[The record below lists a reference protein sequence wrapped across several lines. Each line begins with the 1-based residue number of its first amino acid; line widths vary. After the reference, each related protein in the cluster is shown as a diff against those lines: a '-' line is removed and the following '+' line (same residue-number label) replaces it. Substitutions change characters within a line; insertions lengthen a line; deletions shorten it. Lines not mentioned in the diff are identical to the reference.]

1 MRCGLRILGATTS
14 AVKHPSTLGCMI
26 ARPSSAGNHVPPNPP
41 DALPA
46 AAAPPRLDSV
56 RWSADGLVPAVVQD
70 AVRGDVLMLAW
81 MNRESLELTLREGR
95 TVFWSRSRGEI
106 WRKGDTSGNM
116 QRVRDIRLDCDGD
129 TVLVTVD
136 QAGSGACHTGRRSCF
151 FQPLE
156 DGDGEDRDA
165 PAGAQG
171 SLPAGALE
179 RLARRLEA
187 RKTADPAT
195 SWTAR
200 LYALGLD
207 AILKKVGEE
216 ATETVLAAKGGDRSR
231 IVAETADLWY
241 HTMVM
246 LANLGLGPEDVL
258 EELDRRAGRSGLAEK
273 AARTGSD

>member
-1 MRCGLRILGATTS
+1 MS
-14 AVKHPSTLGCMI
+14 ANSRDT
-26 ARPSSAGNHVPPNPP
+26 VPPPH
-41 DALPA
+41 DS
-46 AAAPPRLDSV
+46 PRLESV
-56 RWSADGLVPAVVQD
+56 RWNDDGLVPAIVQD

-81 MNRESLELTLREGR
+81 MNRESLALTLDEGR
-95 TVFWSRSRGEI
+95 TVFWSRSRGRL
-106 WRKGDTSGNM
+106 WRKGETSGNV
-116 QRVRDIRLDCDGD
+116 QRVRGVRLDCDGD
-129 TVLVTVD
+129 TLLITVD
-136 QAGSGACHTGRRSCF
+136 QVGGAACHTGKRSCF
-151 FQPLE
+151 FRALE
-156 DGDGEDRDA
+156 ETDT
-165 PAGAQG
+165 GATAEEN
-171 SLPAGALE
+171 LPGGALE
-179 RLARRLEA
+179 SLARRLEE
-187 RKTADPAT
+187 RKSADPAT

-200 LYALGLD
+200 LYAKGLD

>member
-1 MRCGLRILGATTS
+1 MSATQRDAVHPPRDPQEPPRSEAVRWNEDGL
-14 AVKHPSTLGCMI
+14 
-26 ARPSSAGNHVPPNPP
+26 
-41 DALPA
+41 LPA
-46 AAAPPRLDSV
+46 I
-56 RWSADGLVPAVVQD
+56 VQD

-81 MNRESLELTLREGR
+81 MNRESLALTLAEGR
-95 TVFWSRSRGEI
+95 TVFWSRSRGEL
-106 WRKGDTSGNM
+106 WRKGETSGNV

-129 TVLVTVD
+129 ALLVSVD
-136 QAGSGACHTGRRSCF
+136 QAGGAACHTGRRSCF
-151 FQPLE
+151 FRALDEAEPE
-156 DGDGEDRDA
+156 RRAGGPDGADGTGGT
-165 PAGAQG
+165 AGTGADG
-171 SLPAGALE
+171 SLAAGALE
-179 RLARRLEA
+179 SLARRLEA

-200 LYALGLD
+200 LYAQGLD
-207 AILKKVGEE
+207 AILGKVGEE

-231 IVAETADLWY
+231 VVAETADLWY

>member
-1 MRCGLRILGATTS
+1 MG
-14 AVKHPSTLGCMI
+14 
-26 ARPSSAGNHVPPNPP
+26 RPQP
-41 DALPA
+41 
-46 AAAPPRLDSV
+46 V
-56 RWSADGLVPAVVQD
+56 RWNADGLVPAIVQD

-81 MNRESLELTLREGR
+81 MSRESLALTLEEGR

-106 WRKGDTSGNM
+106 WRKGDTSGSV

-136 QAGSGACHTGRRSCF
+136 QAGAGACHTGRRSCF
-151 FQPLE
+151 FQTLENRDGE
-156 DGDGEDRDA
+156 DGDDS
-165 PAGAQG
+165 AGANG
-171 SLPAGALE
+171 NPPAGALE

-187 RKTADPAT
+187 RKDADPAT

-273 AARTGSD
+273 AARTGSV